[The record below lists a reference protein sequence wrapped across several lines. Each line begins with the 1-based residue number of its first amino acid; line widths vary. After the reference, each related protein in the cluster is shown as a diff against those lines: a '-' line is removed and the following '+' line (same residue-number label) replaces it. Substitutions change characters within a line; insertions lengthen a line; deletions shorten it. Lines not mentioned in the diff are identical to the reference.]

1 MTVENWTKVDE
12 SAGRGVTPGA
22 SASGTADVGSA
33 GTAGAGGPGGDVAA
47 GGDVAGPGG
56 DDAAVAAVREFNRF
70 YTNVI
75 GLLRGKY
82 LDTPYSLTESRLLF
96 ELGQR
101 EASEVTDLRRV
112 VDIDPGYLSRI
123 LARFE
128 SDGLVARERSA
139 TDGRRQVI
147 RLTGPGREAI
157 AGLNTRS
164 AEQTRGLLA
173 GPREDH
179 RRPPRAAVRG
189 GTATRRGAPPT

>member
-1 MTVENWTKVDE
+1 MTVENWPRAHEPSGDG
-12 SAGRGVTPGA
+12 AAPGEGA
-22 SASGTADVGSA
+22 ATEADA
-33 GTAGAGGPGGDVAA
+33 TEAGAGGAGA
-47 GGDVAGPGG
+47 GGAGEDDVR
-56 DDAAVAAVREFNRF
+56 DAAVAAVREFNRF

-139 TDGRRQVI
+139 
-147 RLTGPGREAI
+147 
-157 AGLNTRS
+157 
-164 AEQTRGLLA
+164 
-173 GPREDH
+173 
-179 RRPPRAAVRG
+179 
-189 GTATRRGAPPT
+189 